1 MTVVNFK
8 DYKNSLKQ
16 PKYTSE
22 PKTGKN
28 LYKKNLIEKID
39 YFNSQMKNYLDNP
52 IIEKC
57 DFSIEGCVIKFNS
70 NNTDTE
76 VSLILQDY
84 SPDEFDSLYVTWE
97 FYIHNI
103 KHDEYLDS
111 RFFSRSDT
119 AIKYFLSKIKY
130 MT

>member
-8 DYKNSLKQ
+8 DYKKSLNK
-16 PKYTSE
+16 PKYSSE
-22 PKTGKN
+22 PEPGKN
-28 LYKKNLIEKID
+28 LYKKNLLEKID
-39 YFNSQMKNYLDNP
+39 YFNSQMESYMDNP

-57 DFSIEGCVIKFNS
+57 DFSIEGCAIKFSSSDS
-70 NNTDTE
+70 NTE
-76 VSLILQDY
+76 VTLILQDY

-103 KHDEYLDS
+103 RHDEYLDS
-111 RFFSRSDT
+111 RFFSRTDT
-119 AIKYFLSKIKY
+119 AIKYFLSKVKY

>member
-8 DYKNSLKQ
+8 DYKKSLNK
-16 PKYTSE
+16 PKYSSE
-22 PKTGKN
+22 PEPGKN
-28 LYKKNLIEKID
+28 LYKKNLLEKID
-39 YFNSQMKNYLDNP
+39 YFNSQMESYMDNP

-57 DFSIEGCVIKFNS
+57 DFSIEGCAIKFSSSDS
-70 NNTDTE
+70 NTE
-76 VSLILQDY
+76 VTLILQDY

-103 KHDEYLDS
+103 RHDEYLDS
-111 RFFSRSDT
+111 RFFSRTDT

>member
-8 DYKNSLKQ
+8 DYKKSLNK
-16 PKYTSE
+16 PKYSSE
-22 PKTGKN
+22 PEPGKN
-28 LYKKNLIEKID
+28 LYKKNLLQKID
-39 YFNSQMKNYLDNP
+39 YFNSQMESYMDNP

-57 DFSIEGCVIKFNS
+57 DFSVEGCAIKFSSSDS
-70 NNTDTE
+70 NTE
-76 VSLILQDY
+76 VTLILQDY

-103 KHDEYLDS
+103 RHDEYLDS
-111 RFFSRSDT
+111 RFFSRTDT